1 MSEARFSIDL
11 WTVVAAAGETPVIQA
26 FSRFGIGCPPVDETV
41 ENLCCIWGEWWKIT
55 QM

>member
-1 MSEARFSIDL
+1 MSEAGSSLDL
-11 WTVVAAAGETPVIQA
+11 WTVLAEACETGVIQA
-26 FSRFGIGCPPVDETV
+26 FSRFGIGAPPVDETV